1 MKMTDKQAFKM
12 TISEMRD
19 SLNNISRE
27 DAEVMAAEIE
37 RRIAKRKQEGQK
49 ITNKYFEVLSLLKQV

>member
-1 MKMTDKQAFKM
+1 MTDKLAFKM
-12 TISEMRD
+12 TIAEMRD
-19 SLNNISRE
+19 SLHNISRE